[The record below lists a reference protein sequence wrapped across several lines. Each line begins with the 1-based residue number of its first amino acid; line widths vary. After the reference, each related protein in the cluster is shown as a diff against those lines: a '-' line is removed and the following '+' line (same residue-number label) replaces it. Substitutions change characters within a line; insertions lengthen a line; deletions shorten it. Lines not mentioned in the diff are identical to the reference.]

1 MPTRILALA
10 ACTII
15 GLLDAR
21 DATAITT
28 AELAELGTVYL
39 VTDTIR
45 CGDSPETN
53 AAGITHQH
61 ASLIATMKTIDTI
74 WDPLSASHKRKWRA
88 PRSYPAMNP
97 EITARYLT
105 QLFEDCSKQEPRP
118 QVKALI
124 TKPAR
129 DADKLTEA
137 VAKNDKKSAKSAFK
151 TLKSACFQ
159 CHKNYRKR

>member
-1 MPTRILALA
+1 
-10 ACTII
+10 
-15 GLLDAR
+15 
-21 DATAITT
+21 
-28 AELAELGTVYL
+28 
-39 VTDTIR
+39 
-45 CGDSPETN
+45 
-53 AAGITHQH
+53 
-61 ASLIATMKTIDTI
+61 
-74 WDPLSASHKRKWRA
+74 
-88 PRSYPAMNP
+88 MNP
-97 EITARYLT
+97 EITARYPT

-124 TKPAR
+124 TKPAL